1 MIQISYLSKAS
12 SPMSAEQLVSL
23 LQQCHGNNTA
33 RDVTGMLF
41 YGNGTFLQVI
51 EGEATTVDE
60 LVGKIARDP
69 RHEDI
74 RILSRKAIEHREHPD
89 WSMGFEQVTA
99 EGLRDVVGLRD
110 FSESDFT
117 PEVLAAR
124 KDVVETLM
132 DRFRAPHWDP
142 LVRELDAKD
151 KVLEHLRTALA
162 RQRGRAS
169 FATLVIESLAE
180 AGRKGPLDEE
190 HHRLCESA
198 LKSLRGG

>member
-12 SPMSAEQLVSL
+12 SPMSAAQLVSL
-23 LQQCHGNNTA
+23 LQQCHANNMA
-33 RDVTGMLF
+33 RGVTGMLF

-99 EGLRDVVGLRD
+99 KGLRDVVAACAHVGCAPSGD
-110 FSESDFT
+110 KHGAG
-117 PEVLAAR
+117 PVAVVLQVFFDQEICGFPA
-124 KDVVETLM
+124 
-132 DRFRAPHWDP
+132 
-142 LVRELDAKD
+142 
-151 KVLEHLRTALA
+151 
-162 RQRGRAS
+162 
-169 FATLVIESLAE
+169 
-180 AGRKGPLDEE
+180 
-190 HHRLCESA
+190 
-198 LKSLRGG
+198 

>member
-1 MIQISYLSKAS
+1 MIQISYLSKTS
-12 SPMSAEQLVSL
+12 SPMSAAQLVSL
-23 LQQCHGNNTA
+23 LQQCHANNTA
-33 RDVTGMLF
+33 RGVTGMLF

-117 PEVLAAR
+117 PEV
-124 KDVVETLM
+124 
-132 DRFRAPHWDP
+132 
-142 LVRELDAKD
+142 
-151 KVLEHLRTALA
+151 
-162 RQRGRAS
+162 
-169 FATLVIESLAE
+169 
-180 AGRKGPLDEE
+180 
-190 HHRLCESA
+190 
-198 LKSLRGG
+198 

>member
-23 LQQCHGNNTA
+23 LQQCHCNNTA

-60 LVGKIARDP
+60 LVGRIARDP

-74 RILSRKAIEHREHPD
+74 RILSRKPIERREHSD
-89 WSMGFEQVTA
+89 WSMGFEQVTT
-99 EGLRDVVGLRD
+99 ESLRDVAGLRD

-117 PEVLAAR
+117 PDVLAAR

-169 FATLVIESLAE
+169 FATLIIESLAE
-180 AGRKGPLDEE
+180 AGRKAPLGEE
-190 HHRLCESA
+190 HQRLCESA